1 MSLYSR
7 IKKIGNEMEL
17 RFFEAI
23 FLLIG
28 DKGITVLNK
37 LNNESVYIV
46 ADCTDTE
53 IESKLN
59 EIL

>member
-46 ADCTDTE
+46 SDCTDTE
-53 IESKLN
+53 IEAKLN

>member
-28 DKGITVLNK
+28 DKGITVLNR

-53 IESKLN
+53 IEAKLN